1 MKELF
6 DFFFKGNLFWKIV
19 LLLWSL
25 LSAMLVNG
33 QVNKNSVLFKTLKS
47 KDSIIFERTFN
58 RCELQKLDHIID
70 QDFEF
75 YHDLGG
81 IENREDF
88 FKSVQN
94 NICGNTDEKL
104 IRKLVDD
111 SLKVYP
117 LKKNGELY
125 GAIQKGKH
133 TFHIKKNNKLKA
145 TGSALFTHVWILNN
159 NIWKLKRVLS
169 YNHLPTQN

>member
-6 DFFFKGNLFWKIV
+6 DFFFKGDLFWKIV
-19 LLLWSL
+19 LLIWSL
-25 LSAMLVNG
+25 LSTLFVNA
-33 QVNKNSVLFKTLKS
+33 QVDRNSELFKTLKS

-58 RCELQKLDHIID
+58 KCELQKLDDIID

-88 FKSVQN
+88 FKSVQK
-94 NICGNTDEKL
+94 NICGNKNEKP
-104 IRKLVDD
+104 IRKLVDN
-111 SLKVYP
+111 SIKVYP
-117 LKKNGELY
+117 LTKNGKLY

-133 TFHIKKNNKLKA
+133 TFHIKKNNKLIP

-169 YNHLPTQN
+169 YNHLPVQN